1 MNDNS
6 AKGLSCQSEVIGLL
20 ITLTHARY
28 LDAAA
33 DGEVAVCPCII
44 HVSPFY
50 AYLVLRL
57 PARRRISIC
66 LELTIALIYPL
77 TKSSNMVDLPL
88 SWIQRLTKE
97 RIRFRIEI

>member
-6 AKGLSCQSEVIGLL
+6 TKGLSCQSEVIGLL

-33 DGEVAVCPCII
+33 GGAVAVCPCII

-50 AYLVLRL
+50 AYLYDPVRL
-57 PARRRISIC
+57 PADVSRSVW
-66 LELTIALIYPL
+66 
-77 TKSSNMVDLPL
+77 S
-88 SWIQRLTKE
+88 
-97 RIRFRIEI
+97 

>member
-33 DGEVAVCPCII
+33 GGAVAVCPCII

-50 AYLVLRL
+50 AYLVHDCP
-57 PARRRISIC
+57 PARPTTYLDLSG
-66 LELTIALIYPL
+66 
-77 TKSSNMVDLPL
+77 VDNRVNLP
-88 SWIQRLTKE
+88 INQIIKHG
-97 RIRFRIEI
+97 

>member
-33 DGEVAVCPCII
+33 GGAVAVCPCII

-50 AYLVLRL
+50 AYLVRS

-88 SWIQRLTKE
+88 SWIQTLTKE
-97 RIRFRIEI
+97 SIRSLK

>member
-1 MNDNS
+1 MNDKS

-33 DGEVAVCPCII
+33 GGAVAVCPCII

-50 AYLVLRL
+50 AYLYDPVRL
-57 PARRRISIC
+57 PADVSRSVW
-66 LELTIALIYPL
+66 
-77 TKSSNMVDLPL
+77 S
-88 SWIQRLTKE
+88 
-97 RIRFRIEI
+97 